1 MKKQLQD
8 DKTGTTSLLL
18 PNLSYY
24 ALVRVSVGRGTLH
37 LYELVRDAVY
47 GRGIDGRGIDGRG
60 IDGRGN
66 DDRGKDVVPQNTN
79 NVVVIKKLF

>member
-1 MKKQLQD
+1 MHCKFN
-8 DKTGTTSLLL
+8 S
-18 PNLSYY
+18 
-24 ALVRVSVGRGTLH
+24 ALVGVSVGQGTLH

-47 GRGIDGRGIDGRG
+47 GRGIDGRGIN
-60 IDGRGN
+60 GRGN